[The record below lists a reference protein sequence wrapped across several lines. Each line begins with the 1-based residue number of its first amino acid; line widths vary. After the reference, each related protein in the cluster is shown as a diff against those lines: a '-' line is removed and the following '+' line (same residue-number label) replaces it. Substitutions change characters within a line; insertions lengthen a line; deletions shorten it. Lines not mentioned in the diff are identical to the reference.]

1 MVFWQQ
7 MKRKEVISFM
17 KAIRIVTRGI
27 RDAFKSV
34 VRNFSLS
41 TAAITCSSITLV
53 LVAVAMIISYN
64 VRHIT
69 TDLEKELTIV
79 VYMKDT
85 ATDENITELKNHLDQ
100 MKNNGNVESYKFKS
114 KDEWKVEMKSYSDTF
129 STALEFLENNPLLN
143 SFIITVKDVA
153 YLKET
158 TEQIKKNEMVASA
171 DYGEGMAE
179 NLVKVFDVVEK
190 VTIILVFALVLVT
203 AFLIG
208 NTIKLT
214 IFSRK
219 SEIEIMRLV
228 GASNISIRLPFLF
241 EGLFLGVLGSI
252 IPIIVTIYGYVLLYD
267 HFNGYLFT
275 QIVRLT
281 EPFNFI
287 LYIAGLLLIMG
298 SVIGM
303 IGSYRAVR
311 KYLKI

>member
-1 MVFWQQ
+1 
-7 MKRKEVISFM
+7 M
-17 KAIRIVTRGI
+17 KAIRILTRGI

-34 VRNFSLS
+34 IRNFSLS

-64 VRHIT
+64 VKNIT
-69 TDLEKELTIV
+69 TALEHELTIV
-79 VYMKDT
+79 VYMNETSTEAHIEEMRKNLDT
-85 ATDENITELKNHLDQ
+85 
-100 MKNNGNVESYKFKS
+100 MKESGNVADYKYKS
-114 KDEWKVEMKSYSDTF
+114 KDEWKLEMKTYSDTF
-129 STALEFLENNPLLN
+129 NTALDFLDTNPLLD
-143 SFIITVKDVA
+143 SFIVTVKDVSH
-153 YLKET
+153 LKET
-158 TEQIKKNEMVASA
+158 TEEIRKYDYVSSA

-179 NLVKVFDVVEK
+179 NLVKAFDVIEK
-190 VTIILVFALVLVT
+190 VTIIIVLALVLVT

-219 SEIEIMRLV
+219 NEIEIMRLV

-241 EGLFLGVLGSI
+241 EGLFLGILGSI
-252 IPIIVTIYGYVLLYD
+252 IPILVTVYGYVLLYD

-275 QIVRLT
+275 QIIRLA

-287 LYIAGLLLIMG
+287 LYVSGLLLIIG
-298 SVIGM
+298 AIIGM
-303 IGSYRAVR
+303 LGSYRAVR

>member
-1 MVFWQQ
+1 
-7 MKRKEVISFM
+7 MKRKEVILFM

-53 LVAVAMIISYN
+53 LVAIAMIISYN
-64 VRHIT
+64 VKNIT

-85 ATDENITELKNHLDQ
+85 ATEENITELKNNLEN
-100 MKNNGNVESYKFKS
+100 MKQNGNVEDYKFKS
-114 KDEWKVEMKSYSDTF
+114 KDEWKLEMKSYSDTF
-129 STALEFLENNPLLN
+129 NTALDFLETNPLLN
-143 SFIITVKDVA
+143 SFTIIVKDVTQ
-153 YLKET
+153 LKET
-158 TEQIKKNEMVASA
+158 TEQIKQYETVASA

-179 NLVKVFDVVEK
+179 NLVKAFDVVEK
-190 VTIILVFALVLVT
+190 ITILLVIALVLVT

-241 EGLFLGVLGSI
+241 EGLFLGILGSL
-252 IPIIVTIYGYVLLYD
+252 IPMIVTIYGYVLLYD

-275 QIVRLT
+275 QIIRLT

-298 SVIGM
+298 AIIGM
-303 IGSYRAVR
+303 FGSYRAVR